1 MRARE
6 TMKFKSR
13 PRPVIVEGAQTKPS
27 VRSMT
32 GKVRRQARMVMTEKR
47 LMLSRGFSP
56 PMIFLLSTLR
66 DWKVR
71 LDPMAA
77 RKPAQLKDSSV
88 AEASATPPAMGT
100 SDATT
105 AAVGW
110 SPKKIAERTTEK
122 KGSMALM
129 VCVKDTA
136 TLPRLTLVSRLPS
149 ACTAASGRILSTSSL
164 VIFGALCTRRVHM
177 LSARREPTANCS
189 QVHEMGTVKSFRT
202 CLFAMLK

>member
-1 MRARE
+1 MVMTEKRLMLSRGE

-88 AEASATPPAMGT
+88 AEA
-100 SDATT
+100 
-105 AAVGW
+105 V
-110 SPKKIAERTTEK
+110 
-122 KGSMALM
+122 
-129 VCVKDTA
+129 
-136 TLPRLTLVSRLPS
+136 
-149 ACTAASGRILSTSSL
+149 
-164 VIFGALCTRRVHM
+164 
-177 LSARREPTANCS
+177 
-189 QVHEMGTVKSFRT
+189 
-202 CLFAMLK
+202 